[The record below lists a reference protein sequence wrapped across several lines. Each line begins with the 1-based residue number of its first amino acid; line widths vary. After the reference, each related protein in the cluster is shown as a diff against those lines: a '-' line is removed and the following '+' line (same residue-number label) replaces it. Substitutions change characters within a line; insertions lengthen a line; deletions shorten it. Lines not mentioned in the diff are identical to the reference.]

1 MTSESGLGP
10 AGDLHLVVAALRTDR
25 TDVESYARVLSD
37 TLGDALP
44 AGMVEVERRR
54 TLADR
59 MAGRDGRPVSVS
71 VHATHRQ
78 LDLSA
83 AAHGGVTAEIRQ
95 VVRGVVI
102 SRKEVG
108 VDEWL
113 AALAE
118 ELTQLAHRDARARAA
133 LARLLDV

>member
-1 MTSESGLGP
+1 MSSESGLGP
-10 AGDLHLVVAALRTDR
+10 AGDLHLVMAALRTDR
-25 TDVESYARVLSD
+25 ADVESYTRVLSG

-59 MAGRDGRPVSVS
+59 MAGRDGRPISLR
-71 VHATHRQ
+71 VHTTDRQ
-78 LDLSA
+78 LDLNA

-113 AALAE
+113 TALAE
-118 ELTQLAHRDARARAA
+118 ELTKLAQRDARARAA
-133 LARLLDV
+133 LSRLLGL